1 MHRIEKNNL
10 GFKLTFGG
18 AMNKEEMEAWYK
30 EAEQSLQG
38 AKGPF
43 GVIVDMR
50 TLEPLSPD
58 VQATMVK
65 GQGLFRAKGLQR
77 SAVIL
82 NNPLVTVQFMRLA
95 KESGIYAYE
104 RYLDASS
111 DSHWQKHAEDWVKSG
126 VDPDLLSISAQ
137 KAGSGH

>member
-1 MHRIEKNNL
+1 MYRIEKHNL

-18 AMNKEEMEAWYK
+18 AMSKDEMETWYK
-30 EAEQSLQG
+30 EAEKSLMG

-50 TLEPLSPD
+50 TLEPLPPD
-58 VQATMVK
+58 AQATMVK
-65 GQGLFRAKGLQR
+65 GQGLFRSKGLQR

-95 KESGIYAYE
+95 KGSGIYAYE

-111 DSHWQKHAEDWVKSG
+111 DAQWQKHADEWVKSG
-126 VDPDLLSISAQ
+126 VDPDALSVAH
-137 KAGSGH
+137 KAGSAH